1 MRSRWIGWIALAMA
15 LWGVPRALAQEQRA
29 EWPDPVGALGIG
41 VMRCS
46 SGRCLRG
53 WAFQGGRLITTFTTE
68 PSVHALKPPASGVLE
83 EGDVIV
89 SVDGKLSTTTE
100 ASRRLRL
107 LEPGDRVRLR
117 IRSDGVER
125 DLMITAAST
134 CDFRRHGVL
143 RSEEH
148 TSELQ

>member
-15 LWGVPRALAQEQRA
+15 LLGVPRALAQEERA
-29 EWPDPVGALGIG
+29 ERSDPVGELGIG
-41 VMRCS
+41 EMRCS

-89 SVDGKLSTTTE
+89 SVDGKLSTRPRP
-100 ASRRLRL
+100 AGGCGSSSRA
-107 LEPGDRVRLR
+107 
-117 IRSDGVER
+117 
-125 DLMITAAST
+125 TACVS
-134 CDFRRHGVL
+134 G
-143 RSEEH
+143 S
-148 TSELQ
+148 